1 MKVLVTGCCGYIG
14 RALVPHLQALGHDIH
29 GIDLDTGHDIRDPSN
44 IDFQAEAVIHLAAMS
59 GVTECQN
66 DPAGCIETN
75 VIGTARMI
83 EYAHAVGAKRFV
95 FASSGAVYG
104 ECHEPAS
111 VTTPRN
117 PLSWYGTSKVLGEKL
132 LEREDGLVTS
142 ILRLGNVIGGD
153 PFQGRLV
160 PTLLRCAERGEE
172 FHARGLDSIRSYI
185 PLGNVLYEISGC
197 LIDTSDSVEN
207 VGGLMA
213 SVREVV
219 QAVESFTGR
228 RIKVV
233 ERARSLWEPEET
245 SFSGGNPYGIIYD
258 KIADYVA
265 AQKVQA

>member
-14 RALVPHLQALGHDIH
+14 RALVPHLQALGHDVH
-29 GIDLDTGHDIRDPSN
+29 GIDLDTGHDVRDPSN
-44 IDFQAEAVIHLAAMS
+44 IDFQAEAVVHLAAMS

-132 LEREDGLVTS
+132 LEREDGLVKS

-153 PFQGRLV
+153 PFQGRIV

-172 FHARGLDSIRSYI
+172 FHARGLDCVRSYI
-185 PLGNVLYEISGC
+185 PLGNVLYEFSGS
-197 LIDTSDSVEN
+197 LSDESSLVEN
-207 VGGLMA
+207 IGGEAA

-219 QAVESFTGR
+219 QAVEAVTGK

-233 ERARSLWEPEET
+233 EKERSPWEPEET
-245 SFSGGNPYGIIYD
+245 AFAGRDAFGLIYD
-258 KIADYVA
+258 LISDYVA